1 MAAAPSSLRPPF
13 SAAKAMALDHPENE
27 WSAEEWSEILQ
38 LGQDWARSTNGRDS
52 ERRVTY
58 ERRALPTLLKFLASY
73 LGATTPWHLDVEID
87 RRFDLL
93 RSGQIPQPDE
103 TWWEPSKATGGF
115 DLESTWR
122 YTQAIRRL
130 LDAFRPPGLLQ

>member
-1 MAAAPSSLRPPF
+1 MAAGPSSLRPPF
-13 SAAKAMALDHPENE
+13 SAAKAMALDHPDNE
-27 WSAEEWSEILQ
+27 WTAEDWNEILQ
-38 LGQDWARSTNGRDS
+38 LGQEWAGSTNGRDV
-52 ERRVTY
+52 ERSVKY
-58 ERRALPTLLKFLASY
+58 ERRALPMLLKFLASY

-103 TWWEPSKATGGF
+103 MWWGPSKATGHF
-115 DLESTWR
+115 DLELTWR

-130 LDAFRPPGLLQ
+130 LDAFRPHGLLQ